1 MNFSNIKLILLR
13 EIRDQARDRRTLF
26 MVFVLPLLLYPLLG
40 MVFLQVMQF
49 RREKPS
55 QILVVGAAELTS
67 LDGDAGSA
75 DEAENKVPADAS
87 RDDESQPGLPPLV
100 ENNRFA
106 GALFVDPQKA
116 ELLTLHFAPSEPR
129 NGTRQMPDQLAE
141 ARRAVQAGEYDA
153 ALYFPADFADRLQTF
168 RRTLQQR
175 REQGQQAV
183 QDEVPFPQILTTAT
197 EKSQIAGGRLNEVG
211 MAWREQVVVS
221 ILKARGVPETVIAP
235 FRFEQHDVA
244 DSPSY
249 RGALFWSKILP
260 VLLLIWALTGAFY
273 PAIDL
278 CAGEKER
285 GTLETLLSSP
295 AERSEIVLGKLLTVM
310 LFSIITAV
318 LNLAS
323 VTVTGLLVLR
333 HQPDFGPPSPSSAL
347 WLAIALVPVAAL
359 FSALCLALAA
369 FARSS
374 KEGQYYLMP
383 LLMITMPLVVLP
395 MMPGVELNLG
405 NSLVPVTGL
414 VLLLRTVL
422 QGASWEALQFLPVVV
437 GVTLIACLLAIRWA
451 IDQFNSESV
460 LFRAS
465 DRLAMGY
472 WLRHLWQDRRP
483 TPNVAAAVFCGVVIL
498 VLNFYMNFAL
508 QQPQTGELRR
518 EPTFGDFAQMALV
531 TQLVVILTPTLLMTV
546 VLTNSPRQ
554 TLLLRRPPWW
564 AVPAAVLLAAAL
576 HPAVTVLQSLVIQ
589 LYPYSPQSEQALRR
603 IQAVIDA
610 APLWQVILV
619 VAATPAVCEEL
630 AFRGFILSG
639 FRHLGHK
646 WRAIIYSAL
655 FFGLTHMILQQS
667 LIVCLVG
674 TVVGYLAVQSGSL
687 LPGVVF
693 HLVHN
698 TLAVSV
704 GRMPAQ
710 WFDRWPALRTWIDRT
725 PQGLEYSWSL
735 IVAGGLLG
743 VLILLWF
750 RRISCP
756 KSAEEEF
763 QEAIHRGLNP
773 ETEYAKMA
781 VQLEQ
786 APPA

>member
-1 MNFSNIKLILLR
+1 MSFSNIKLILLR

-40 MVFLQVMQF
+40 MTFLQVMQF

-55 QILVVGAAELTS
+55 QILVVGAGELTS
-67 LDGDAGSA
+67 LDGDAGSVDDA
-75 DEAENKVPADAS
+75 EDEAPTEAS
-87 RDDESQPGLPPLV
+87 WDDEPEPNLPPLV
-100 ENNRFA
+100 ENNQFA
-106 GALFVDPQKA
+106 PSLFVDAQEA
-116 ELLTLHFAPSEPR
+116 ELLALHFAPTEPR
-129 NGTRQMPDQLAE
+129 GDARQVPDQLAE
-141 ARRAVQAGEYDA
+141 ARRAIQAGEYDA
-153 ALYFPADFADRLQTF
+153 ALYFPPDFADRLQAF
-168 RRTLQQR
+168 RQTLEQR
-175 REQGQQAV
+175 RERGEQAV
-183 QDEVPFPQILTTAT
+183 QDEVPFPRILTTAT
-197 EKSQIAGGRLNEVG
+197 EKSQIAGKRLNEVG

-221 ILKARGVPETVIAP
+221 ILKARGVPETVITP
-235 FRFEQHDVA
+235 FQFEQQDV
-244 DSPSY
+244 DGSTTY

-295 AERSEIVLGKLLTVM
+295 AERSEIVLGKLLTIM
-310 LFSIITAV
+310 LFSMITAV
-318 LNLAS
+318 LNLLS
-323 VTVTGLLVLR
+323 VVVTGLLVLR
-333 HQPDFGPPSPSSAL
+333 HQPNFGPPPPMAAV

-405 NSLVPVTGL
+405 NSLIPVTGL
-414 VLLLRTVL
+414 VLLLRSAL
-422 QGASWEALQFLPVVV
+422 QGASWEALQLLPVVV

-483 TPNVAAAVFCGVVIL
+483 TPSVAAAVFCGVVIL
-498 VLNFYMNFAL
+498 ILNFYMNFAL
-508 QQPQTGELRR
+508 KRPE
-518 EPTFGDFAQMALV
+518 TFGDLARTALV
-531 TQLVVILTPTLLMTV
+531 TQLAVILTPVLLMSV
-546 VLTNSPRQ
+546 VLTSSPRQ
-554 TLLLRRPPWW
+554 TLLLRCPPWR
-564 AVPAAVLLAAAL
+564 AVPAAALLAVAL
-576 HPAVTVLQSLVIQ
+576 HPAVTVLQSLVVQ
-589 LYPYSPQSEQALRR
+589 LYPYSDRSAPALAK
-603 IQAVIDA
+603 IQAAIDG

-619 VAATPAVCEEL
+619 IAVTPAICEEL

-687 LPGVVF
+687 LPGMIF
-693 HLVHN
+693 HLIHN

-704 GRMPAQ
+704 SRIPAA
-710 WFDRWPALRTWIDRT
+710 WFDRRPALRAWINRT
-725 PQGLEYSWSL
+725 GQGLEYSWSL
-735 IVAGGLLG
+735 IIAGGSCSG
-743 VLILLWF
+743 SSGF
-750 RRISCP
+750 PARNRPKRSSRRPFI
-756 KSAEEEF
+756 
-763 QEAIHRGLNP
+763 GD
-773 ETEYAKMA
+773 
-781 VQLEQ
+781 
-786 APPA
+786 

>member
-1 MNFSNIKLILLR
+1 MSFSNIKLILFR

-40 MVFLQVMQF
+40 MTFLQVMQF

-55 QILVVGAAELTS
+55 QILVVGAGELTS
-67 LDGDAGSA
+67 PDGDTGSA
-75 DEAENKVPADAS
+75 DAAEAEAPPDAS
-87 RDDESQPGLPPLV
+87 EDDELEPRLPPLV
-100 ENNRFA
+100 ENDRFSR
-106 GALFVDPQKA
+106 ALFVDPEKA
-116 ELLTLHFAPSEPR
+116 KLMTLHFAPTEPR
-129 NGTRQMPDQLAE
+129 GGARQVPDQLAE
-141 ARRAVQAGEYDA
+141 ARRAIQAGEYDA
-153 ALYFPADFADRLQTF
+153 ALYFPADFTDRLQTF
-168 RRTLQQR
+168 RRTLEQR
-175 REQGQQAV
+175 RERGAQAV

-197 EKSQIAGGRLNEVG
+197 EKSQIAAVRLNDVG

-244 DSPSY
+244 DSTTY
-249 RGALFWSKILP
+249 QGVLFWSKILP

-310 LFSIITAV
+310 LFSMITAV
-318 LNLAS
+318 LNLVS
-323 VTVTGLLVLR
+323 VAVTGLLVLQ
-333 HQPDFGPPSPSSAL
+333 HQPNFGPPPPMAAV

-405 NSLVPVTGL
+405 NSLIPVTGL

-460 LFRAS
+460 LFHAS

-498 VLNFYMNFAL
+498 MVNFYMNVAL
-508 QQPQTGELRR
+508 KRPEMALKWP
-518 EPTFGDFAQMALV
+518 ETFGDVAQTALV
-531 TQLVVILTPTLLMTV
+531 TQLVVILTPALLMTI

-554 TLLLRRPPWW
+554 TLLLRRPPWR
-564 AVPAAVLLAAAL
+564 AVPAAALLAAAL
-576 HPAVTVLQSLVIQ
+576 HPAVTVLQSLVVQ
-589 LYPYSPQSEQALRR
+589 LYPYSDQSEPALRR
-603 IQAVIDA
+603 IQAAING

-619 VAATPAVCEEL
+619 IAVTPAICEEL

-687 LPGVVF
+687 LPGMIY
-693 HLVHN
+693 HLIHN

-704 GRMPAQ
+704 GRIPAA
-710 WFDRWPALRTWIDRT
+710 WFDRWPAVRAWMNRTE
-725 PQGLEYSWSL
+725 QGLEYSWSM
-735 IVAGGLLG
+735 IIAGGLIAL
-743 VLILLWF
+743 LILLWF
-750 RRISCP
+750 RRLSCP

-763 QEAIHRGLNP
+763 QEAIDRGLNP